1 MKTATYQWKYVWL
14 GLVALLVACSEKPLQ
29 QTRNPAE
36 ASVETLW
43 QIPDAHTDTA
53 PLSAREVDRRTQM
66 VDYEIEKLN
75 RLIEYNANENV
86 EEWEQQKALLR
97 NYKKKLQAAA
107 QPSSKQPKK

>member
-1 MKTATYQWKYVWL
+1 MKTIIHQQKYMWL
-14 GLVALLVACSEKPLQ
+14 GMIAFMMACSEKPLQ

-43 QIPDAHTDTA
+43 QIPDAHANTE
-53 PLSAREVDRRTQM
+53 PLSAREVDRRTRM

-75 RLIEYNANENV
+75 RLIEYNANEKV

-97 NYKKKLQAAA
+97 NYKKQLQSAA
-107 QPSSKQPKK
+107 QPTSRQSQK